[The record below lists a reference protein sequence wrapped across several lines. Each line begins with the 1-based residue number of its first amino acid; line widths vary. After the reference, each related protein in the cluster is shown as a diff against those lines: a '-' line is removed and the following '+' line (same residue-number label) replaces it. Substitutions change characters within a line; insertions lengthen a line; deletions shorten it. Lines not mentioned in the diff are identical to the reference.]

1 MHIHLPVERT
11 KEFLKLNMDLTCG
24 RAVLL
29 VAMNFP
35 HKGAAQVAWKC
46 DDPMVG
52 CAVSATEGASC
63 TRGGLKNRTEDG

>member
-1 MHIHLPVERT
+1 MW
-11 KEFLKLNMDLTCG
+11 C
-24 RAVLL
+24 AVLL

-52 CAVSATEGASC
+52 CAVNAAKGASC